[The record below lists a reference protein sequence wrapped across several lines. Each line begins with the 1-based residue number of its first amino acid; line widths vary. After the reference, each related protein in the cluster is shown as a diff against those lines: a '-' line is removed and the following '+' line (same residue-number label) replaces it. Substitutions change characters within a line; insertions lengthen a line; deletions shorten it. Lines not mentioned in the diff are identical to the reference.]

1 MNLDVEDRPEIGANG
16 TSKYIQYFTKVE
28 QAVNYETVK
37 VDDVS
42 QPSASTRVR
51 KWDRLWLEFPNLFN
65 GQLRSVKT

>member
-16 TSKYIQYFTKVE
+16 TRKYIQYFTKVE

-51 KWDRLWLEFPNLFN
+51 K
-65 GQLRSVKT
+65 